1 MDCLRSG
8 RDVAALDDAADV
20 LEGRS
25 GGAAGADPKKSSPSR
40 ESAGFVAFGG
50 AGSAFGAGFAV
61 GGPVLGRAGA
71 EIGSSP
77 NRSTTGAW
85 RVIADGPDRPGGGA
99 ACL

>member
-8 RDVAALDDAADV
+8 LEFAAPEEVADV

-50 AGSAFGAGFAV
+50 AASAFGGGLDM

-71 EIGSSP
+71 ETVSSP
-77 NRSTTGAW
+77 NKSTTGA
-85 RVIADGPDRPGGGA
+85 
-99 ACL
+99 